1 VVETSDATTVL
12 ELTKTTGPDLVLLDV
27 IFDSAPGGLDGI
39 AICRSLKSDPQ
50 TSKIPVV
57 MLSARD
63 KPADVAAGRAAGAAH
78 YLAKPFGPIDL
89 ISAIR
94 SVLDLK

>member
-1 VVETSDATTVL
+1 VVETSDAANVL

-27 IFDSAPGGLDGI
+27 VFDNAPAGMDGV
-39 AICRSLKSDPQ
+39 AVCRSLKRDPK
-50 TSKIPVV
+50 TAKIPVV
-57 MLSARD
+57 MLSAHD
-63 KPADVAAGRAAGAAH
+63 KPADVAAGRAAGAVH

>member
-1 VVETSDATTVL
+1 ML
-12 ELTKTTGPDLVLLDV
+12 ELTKTPGPDLVLLDV
-27 IFDSAPGGLDGI
+27 IFDNAPAGIDGV
-39 AICRSLKSDPQ
+39 AVCRSLKGDPQ
-50 TSKIPVV
+50 TAKIPVV

-94 SVLDLK
+94 SVLELK

>member
-1 VVETSDATTVL
+1 MVETGDATAVV

-27 IFDSAPGGLDGI
+27 IFENAPAGVDGI
-39 AICRSLKSDPQ
+39 SVCRQLKSEAE
-50 TSKIPVV
+50 TKKVPVV

-89 ISAIR
+89 IDAIR